1 MEKTEKNKE
10 KDAARKGLRTWV
22 DLPVRIENRKCGS
35 GVTFGG
41 EYIRL
46 RRRCRC

>member
-10 KDAARKGLRTWV
+10 KDAARKGFRTWI
-22 DLPVRIENRKCGS
+22 DIPVRIENRKCGS

-41 EYIRL
+41 EYRL
-46 RRRCRC
+46 LGKRCDY